1 MQNNHGEKIL
11 TLQEVAEYLRLHPST
26 VSRYAKSGEIKSHL
40 IGRRRLF
47 TLGDVLEFFD
57 NRVAVE
63 CVSGKESS
71 NGDSC
76 NPETN

>member
-1 MQNNHGEKIL
+1 MRNNHGEKIL
-11 TLQEVAEYLRLHPST
+11 TLKEVAEYLRLHPST
-26 VSRYAKSGEIKSHL
+26 VSRYAKSGELKSHL

-47 TLGDVLEFFD
+47 RLGDVSAFFD

-63 CVSGKESS
+63 CVSGKENS